1 MASRSKTSD
10 SKAVSA
16 FSLLMMPR
24 SGNYPTF
31 QYGASAY
38 TLARGTRGATPWPG
52 TIKRCE

>member
-31 QYGASAY
+31 SVRRLSVHARPRDKRRHPRPGAVK
-38 TLARGTRGATPWPG
+38 RG
-52 TIKRCE
+52 E